1 MSEMLNSYVDVTF
14 DGSEKKMVTG
24 VYQYDHGLK
33 LRVHNFPGSAV

>member
-1 MSEMLNSYVDVTF
+1 MSELLSPYVNVTF

-33 LRVHNFPGSAV
+33 LRVHNFPVTAV